1 MFLGKEKTMGNIS
14 YAFGKVTISA
24 PTMSDIEVLVATHR
38 VINEKAWTPTT
49 LKGHP
54 RKADCITTEEELV
67 SVTLPFT
74 ACGNWNIREN
84 IDSFLTNILKQD
96 STLSD
101 IPMSATFDYV
111 DAESGVNFIYKAT
124 VMTRNVPGKGVTT
137 ELLTDEDLGDY
148 SESYLKEL
156 EGVYDQELALAT
168 SITGKVL

>member
-1 MFLGKEKTMGNIS
+1 MGNIS
-14 YAFGKVTISA
+14 HAFGKVTISA
-24 PTMSDIEVLVATHR
+24 PTLTDIEVLVATHR
-38 VINEKAWTPTT
+38 VINEKNCFTWTPTT
-49 LKGHP
+49 LKGYP
-54 RKADCITTEEELV
+54 RKADCITTEEGLV

-74 ACGNWNIREN
+74 TCGNWNIREN

-124 VMTRNVPGKGVTT
+124 VMTCNVPGKGVTT

>member
-1 MFLGKEKTMGNIS
+1 MGNIS
-14 YAFGKVTISA
+14 HAFGKVAISA
-24 PTMSDIEVLVATHR
+24 PTLTDIEVLVATHR

-54 RKADCITTEEELV
+54 RKADCITTEEGLV

-84 IDSFLTNILKQD
+84 IDSFLTDILKQD

-124 VMTRNVPGKGVTT
+124 VMTCNVPGKGITT
-137 ELLTDEDLGDY
+137 ELLADEDLGNY

-156 EGVYDQELALAT
+156 EGVYEQELALGRL
-168 SITGKVL
+168 SI

>member
-1 MFLGKEKTMGNIS
+1 MGNIS
-14 YAFGKVTISA
+14 DAFGKVTISA

-38 VINEKAWTPTT
+38 VINAKAWRPTT
-49 LKGHP
+49 IEGYP
-54 RKADCITTEEELV
+54 SEADCITTEEGIV

-84 IDSFLTNILKQD
+84 IDSFLPNILKQD

-101 IPMSATFDYV
+101 IPVSVIFDYV

-124 VMTRNVPGKGVTT
+124 ILTRNVPGKGVTT
-137 ELLTDEDLGDY
+137 ELLADEDLGDY

-156 EGVYDQELALAT
+156 EEAYVQELALGRLP
-168 SITGKVL
+168 I

>member
-1 MFLGKEKTMGNIS
+1 MGTGI
-14 YAFGKVTISA
+14 F
-24 PTMSDIEVLVATHR
+24 
-38 VINEKAWTPTT
+38 
-49 LKGHP
+49 
-54 RKADCITTEEELV
+54 
-67 SVTLPFT
+67 
-74 ACGNWNIREN
+74 EN
-84 IDSFLTNILKQD
+84 IDSFLTDILKQD
-96 STLSD
+96 RTLSD

-124 VMTRNVPGKGVTT
+124 VMTCNVPGKGITT

>member
-1 MFLGKEKTMGNIS
+1 MGNIS
-14 YAFGKVTISA
+14 VAFGKVTISA
-24 PTMSDIEVLVATHR
+24 PTFSDIEVLVA
-38 VINEKAWTPTT
+38 
-49 LKGHP
+49 
-54 RKADCITTEEELV
+54 
-67 SVTLPFT
+67 
-74 ACGNWNIREN
+74 
-84 IDSFLTNILKQD
+84 
-96 STLSD
+96 TLSD

-168 SITGKVL
+168 SITV

>member
-1 MFLGKEKTMGNIS
+1 MGNIS
-14 YAFGKVTISA
+14 HAFGKVTISA
-24 PTMSDIEVLVATHR
+24 PTFSDIEVLVATHR

-49 LKGHP
+49 LNGSP
-54 RKADCITTEEELV
+54 SEADCITTEEGLV

-84 IDSFLTNILKQD
+84 IDNFLTNILKQD

-156 EGVYDQELALAT
+156 EEAYDQELALGRL
-168 SITGKVL
+168 SI

>member
-1 MFLGKEKTMGNIS
+1 MGNIS
-14 YAFGKVTISA
+14 VAFGKVTISA
-24 PTMSDIEVLVATHR
+24 PKESDIEVLVATHR
-38 VINEKAWTPTT
+38 VINAKAWTPTT

-54 RKADCITTEEELV
+54 RKADCITTEEGLV

-74 ACGNWNIREN
+74 AWNIREN
-84 IDSFLTNILKQD
+84 IDNFLTNILKQD

-101 IPMSATFDYV
+101 IPVSATFDYV

-124 VMTRNVPGKGVTT
+124 VLTRNVPGKGVTT

-168 SITGKVL
+168 SITGKVCKKV

>member
-1 MFLGKEKTMGNIS
+1 MGNIS
-14 YAFGKVTISA
+14 VAFGKVTISA
-24 PTMSDIEVLVATHR
+24 PKESDIEVLVATHR
-38 VINEKAWTPTT
+38 VINAKAWTPTT

-54 RKADCITTEEELV
+54 RKADCITTEEGLV

-74 ACGNWNIREN
+74 AWNIREN
-84 IDSFLTNILKQD
+84 IDNFLTNILKQD

-101 IPMSATFDYV
+101 IPVSATFDYV

-124 VMTRNVPGKGVTT
+124 VLTRNVPGKGVTT

>member
-1 MFLGKEKTMGNIS
+1 MGNIS
-14 YAFGKVTISA
+14 DAFGKVTISA
-24 PTMSDIEVLVATHR
+24 PTFSDIEVLVATHR
-38 VINEKAWTPTT
+38 VINEK
-49 LKGHP
+49 GHP
-54 RKADCITTEEELV
+54 IKADCITTEEGLV

-84 IDSFLTNILKQD
+84 IDNFLPNILKQD

-137 ELLTDEDLGDY
+137 KLLTDEDLGDY

-156 EGVYDQELALAT
+156 EGVYEQELALGRL
-168 SITGKVL
+168 SI

>member
-1 MFLGKEKTMGNIS
+1 MGNIS
-14 YAFGKVTISA
+14 DAFGKVTISA

-38 VINEKAWTPTT
+38 VINAKAWRPTT
-49 LKGHP
+49 IEGYP
-54 RKADCITTEEELV
+54 SEADCITTEEGIV

-84 IDSFLTNILKQD
+84 IDSFLPNILKQD

-101 IPMSATFDYV
+101 IPVSVIFDYV

-124 VMTRNVPGKGVTT
+124 ILTRNVPGKGVTT
-137 ELLTDEDLGDY
+137 ELLADEDLGDY

-156 EGVYDQELALAT
+156 EEAYGQELALGRLP
-168 SITGKVL
+168 I